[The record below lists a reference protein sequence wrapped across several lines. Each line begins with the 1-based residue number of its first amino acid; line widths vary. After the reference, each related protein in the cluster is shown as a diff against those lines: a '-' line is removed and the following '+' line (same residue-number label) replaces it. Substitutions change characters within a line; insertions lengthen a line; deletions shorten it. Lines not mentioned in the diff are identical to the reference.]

1 MTLGTRPDLEGLS
14 VRPSRRRVDESEE
27 QSSKARVGV
36 SLSNVDPRIWRAA
49 GLRQSP
55 KGALVTDVL
64 PGSPAERAELAPG
77 MVVVEVD
84 RKPVG
89 SAEELARSSARPRP
103 GSTLLLRVE
112 IPGSGRYLRALQV
125 P

>member
-1 MTLGTRPDLEGLS
+1 
-14 VRPSRRRVDESEE
+14 
-27 QSSKARVGV
+27 
-36 SLSNVDPRIWRAA
+36 
-49 GLRQSP
+49 
-55 KGALVTDVL
+55 
-64 PGSPAERAELAPG
+64 

-89 SAEELARSSARPRP
+89 SAEELAKTIRKAPA

-112 IPGSGRYLRALQV
+112 VPQGGRYLRALRI